1 MRTGVLWKYDICII
15 WIGRSEWGGRNKHI
29 FRVSTEIHVVCSE
42 KTAGKKRYGD
52 TWTHHAHQSLKIKA
66 DCFFFVST
74 LSAFVF
80 YDYIIISFVKVFSLI
95 LEWRR
100 CISRCNLPRFSYSDF
115 ASKPIFQFFFSKFYS
130 AYYGWIIYRWQMYIF
145 FFFSY
150 VRQGVQRLWI
160 INQ

>member
-1 MRTGVLWKYDICII
+1 MKIRYLHNMNRSFGMGGGNKY
-15 WIGRSEWGGRNKHI
+15 I

-42 KTAGKKRYGD
+42 KTAGKKRYSD

-66 DCFFFVST
+66 DCLFFVST
-74 LSAFVF
+74 LSDFVF
-80 YDYIIISFVKVFSLI
+80 YDYIIISFVKVLSLI

-130 AYYGWIIYRWQMYIF
+130 ATIRMNNLPMTNVYILF
-145 FFFSY
+145 LRKTGSTEIENY
-150 VRQGVQRLWI
+150 
-160 INQ
+160 